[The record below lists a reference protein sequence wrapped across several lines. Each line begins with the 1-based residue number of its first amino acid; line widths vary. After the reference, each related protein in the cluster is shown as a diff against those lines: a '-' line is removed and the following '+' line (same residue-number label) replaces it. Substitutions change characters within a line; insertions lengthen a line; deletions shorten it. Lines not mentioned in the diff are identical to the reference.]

1 MTYQIVLQAQE
12 ASAARVAAFAT
23 LFKTDA
29 AKASACFARAPMT
42 LKSGIDADLA
52 EKYRMMLAKA
62 DIAIEVKAMNVDAA
76 AATAAATTVMAG
88 AAGRAAVAAP
98 NNGHNNSHN
107 NSHNTI
113 SSNGG
118 GDGQPPALN
127 PHGNGQWSSDNLPGF
142 KFRIEGRP
150 DFGFLTVKLP
160 ANKTL
165 KVEASAMA
173 TMDTHLK
180 MKAKLRGGLG
190 RFISGESIVVNEF
203 TAEGA
208 PGEIGIAPASPG
220 DLRHVYLDGNVV
232 YLQNSAFVA
241 ADLGVELETKWQG
254 FTKGFFSGESLFLIR
269 ASGTG
274 DLWFNSYGGVIDI
287 DVDGEYVVDTGN
299 IVAFTDGLDYT
310 INKVGGYKSLFFSG
324 EGLVC
329 RFSGKGKVWIQTRA
343 VGALAAWAHP
353 FRPAPKRG

>member
-12 ASAARVAAFAT
+12 ASAARLAAFAT
-23 LFKTDA
+23 LFKTDE

-62 DIAIEVKAMNVDAA
+62 DIAVEVNAMKADQA
-76 AATAAATTVMAG
+76 AATAAATTVMSS
-88 AAGRAAVAAP
+88 AAVRAAVAAP
-98 NNGHNNSHN
+98 VVNNNGS
-107 NSHNTI
+107 
-113 SSNGG
+113 
-118 GDGQPPALN
+118 GDGQPPAL
-127 PHGNGQWSSDNLPGF
+127 PAHGNGQWSSDNLPGF

-173 TMDTHLK
+173 TMDTHMK

-190 RFISGESIVVNEF
+190 RFVSGESIVVNEF

-208 PGEIGIAPASPG
+208 PAEIGIAPASPG
-220 DLRHVYLDGNVV
+220 DLRHVYLDGTTVF
-232 YLQNSAFVA
+232 LQNSAFVA
-241 ADLGVELETKWQG
+241 ADMGVELETKWQG

-274 DLWFNSYGGVIDI
+274 DLWFNSYGGVIDL

-299 IVAFTDGLDYT
+299 IVAFTDGLDYS
-310 INKVGGYKSLFFSG
+310 ISKVGGYKSLFFSG

-329 RFSGKGKVWIQTRA
+329 RFSGKGKVWVQTRA
-343 VGALAAWAHP
+343 VGAMAAWAHP
-353 FRPAPKRG
+353 FRPVPNRS